1 MHFSE
6 LPLVKLFKAR
16 SNPVF
21 HSPRLCA
28 SSPQPCRG
36 VPVPGLAEGE
46 LIPFS
51 FLFLLSFPFPIP
63 FLSFPHSFPFP
74 IPFLMCEHQRVIG
87 SGSGWGRAVRSV
99 SCEGSGSQGCQGGFV
114 RQLLEQRGSTGAPG
128 RATEQIPGGQLKK
141 EAA

>member
-51 FLFLLSFPFPIP
+51 FPFLFLLSFPFPIP
-63 FLSFPHSFPFP
+63 FLSIPHSFPD
-74 IPFLMCEHQRVIG
+74 V
-87 SGSGWGRAVRSV
+87 
-99 SCEGSGSQGCQGGFV
+99 
-114 RQLLEQRGSTGAPG
+114 
-128 RATEQIPGGQLKK
+128 
-141 EAA
+141 